1 MIAATRQH
9 QQETALRLW
18 QHAAIFL
25 FVCAAIILRRPDG
38 VFHAQFFA
46 EDGHVWYAEAYNF
59 GWWSALFRTYVGYFV
74 VLPRLAASIAL
85 LVPLSLVPL
94 TLNLIAIPI
103 QALPVNLLLSSRSSA
118 WGSLRF
124 RALLAGAY
132 LLLPNCYE
140 LLLGITDANW
150 LLVLSAFI
158 LLVGSV
164 PQGVAAKFLDIS
176 VLLLTG
182 LTGPFSLFLFP
193 ISVFLAWKNRNRW
206 RWVQAGILV
215 FTLLIQVR
223 ALLTGAAVS
232 RPHFALGATPA
243 LFTRMVGSQIFLG
256 TLLGSNQISL
266 IPGEGF
272 FVFLLCATAVG
283 ATLMVVCFSSS
294 SLEMKL
300 FLLFSGMVLGA
311 SLIAPTVQPPPGAS
325 VWEVLAA
332 TSGIRYWFFP
342 GLAFAWTLISCCRSR
357 SSLLKYTSAA
367 LLFLM
372 CIGII
377 RDWRLTPLPDEHL
390 PQYVRLFESAPA
402 GVTVTIPLYPGGWTM
417 KLVKHP
423 PSR

>member
-1 MIAATRQH
+1 M
-9 QQETALRLW
+9 TALTIRVKQPSRLLPW
-18 QHAAIFL
+18 QHGVVFL
-25 FVCAAIILRRPDG
+25 LACIVILSRRPDA

-118 WGSLRF
+118 WGSLSF
-124 RALLAGAY
+124 RALLAGVY
-132 LLLPNCYE
+132 LSLPNCYE

-158 LLVGSV
+158 LLVGSA
-164 PQGVAAKFLDIS
+164 PRGIAAKLLDVCVMLVS
-176 VLLLTG
+176 G
-182 LTGPFSLFLFP
+182 FTGPFSLFLFP
-193 ISVFLAWKNRNRW
+193 ISVFLTWKSRERW
-206 RWVQAGILV
+206 RWVQSSILAI
-215 FTLLIQVR
+215 TLLIQVR
-223 ALLTGAAVS
+223 ALLTGAAIS
-232 RPHFALGATPA
+232 RPHFSLGATPA

-256 TLLGSNQISL
+256 TLLGRNQISL
-266 IPGEGF
+266 IPGNGF

-283 ATLMVVCFSSS
+283 TTLIVICLLTS
-294 SLEMKL
+294 SLEMRL
-300 FLLFSGMVLGA
+300 FLLFSGMVLCA
-311 SLIAPTVQPPPGAS
+311 SLIAPTVQPPSGTS
-325 VWEVLAA
+325 VWGVLAA
-332 TSGIRYWFFP
+332 TPGIRYWFFP
-342 GLAFAWTLISCCRSR
+342 GLAFAWTLISCYRSR
-357 SSLLKYTSAA
+357 NAPLRYTAAA
-367 LLFLM
+367 LLLMM

-377 RDWRLTPLPDEHL
+377 RDWRLSPFPEEHL

-402 GVTVTIPLYPGGWTM
+402 GATVTIPLYPEGWTM

-423 PSR
+423 